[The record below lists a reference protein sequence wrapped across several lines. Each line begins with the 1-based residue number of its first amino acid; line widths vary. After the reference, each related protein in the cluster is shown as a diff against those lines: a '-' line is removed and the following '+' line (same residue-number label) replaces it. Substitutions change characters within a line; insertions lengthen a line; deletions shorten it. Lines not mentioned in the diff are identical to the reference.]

1 MAGELSTSHAMGDRT
16 RRRIAAAVATAAS
29 VRVGACRA
37 DTASARPTVASA
49 TLTAAK

>member
-16 RRRIAAAVATAAS
+16 RRRIAAAVAAA
-29 VRVGACRA
+29 VLVQVGGGRA